1 MPGGRCALKLAK
13 AITIPL
19 PAQLAA
25 LIHQH
30 SPTAAP
36 RGPGQE
42 LKPGRVLSGTSL
54 GGVRRP
60 TGSRE
65 SQEQSP
71 GPRGARDPAPA
82 GPHAADPRPGPGA
95 ATGRERTQFEGTGGS
110 PSFRPR
116 VGGVTSNSPHETTS
130 PPLGRHPGASGFLET
145 APWQRLPCGDVT
157 SHGSGRAPGAG
168 PRAGKLTVA
177 CSSESLQKI

>member
-1 MPGGRCALKLAK
+1 M
-13 AITIPL
+13 
-19 PAQLAA
+19 
-25 LIHQH
+25 
-30 SPTAAP
+30 
-36 RGPGQE
+36 
-42 LKPGRVLSGTSL
+42 
-54 GGVRRP
+54 RRP

-82 GPHAADPRPGPGA
+82 RPHAADPRSGPGA
-95 ATGRERTQFEGTGGS
+95 ATGRERAQFEGTGGS

-130 PPLGRHPGASGFLET
+130 PPLGRHRGASGFLET

-157 SHGSGRAPGAG
+157 SHGLGRAPGAG
-168 PRAGKLTVA
+168 PRAGKLELLPAVLNHCRKPGVSRAAGPTLGDNRRREPSTVHT
-177 CSSESLQKI
+177 